1 MDQHERVSTFDD
13 NTKLNTIG
21 SYEEDFETNS
31 NNTQATGPK
40 KQKTKMSILVMLI
53 VCLLIVLIMVGKKY
67 LRNIR
72 SMEEI
77 HE

>member
-31 NNTQATGPK
+31 NNTRATGPK
-40 KQKTKMSILVMLI
+40 KQKTKMSILIMLI
-53 VCLLIVLIMVGKKY
+53 VCLLIVLFMVGKKY
-67 LRNIR
+67 LRSIR

>member
-31 NNTQATGPK
+31 NKTQATGPK

-67 LRNIR
+67 LRSIR